1 MRDNL
6 EKDETSVYFSK
17 MRTELLVLMKSKA
30 LELLKETDPIKK
42 LRIKQVVN
50 EYGILC
56 RTLKTYIK

>member
-42 LRIKQVVN
+42 LKIKQVVN